1 MTELIVK
8 INDLTSIA
16 TVKKAI
22 LLLRGVDSVSERKIP
37 IVSKTQRVEE
47 DAIPLEIKSLIGIVP
62 QYSEKDL
69 REDDRLAYLIGK

>member
-8 INDLTSIA
+8 INDLTPIA

-22 LLLRGVDSVSERKIP
+22 LLLRGVDTVSERKIP